1 MSSSSPISRVVAC
14 AGTHF
19 RQNRRLTPDE
29 LAFVLS
35 GLGHDL
41 NADDPGVACVG
52 HARTSITLDRYGHL
66 APAALA
72 PLMAKIDELAAPRVE
87 KPACYF
93 DDCQRSGGT
102 RVLNSAIVSPGPA
115 SSGNG

>member
-1 MSSSSPISRVVAC
+1 MRSSSPISRLVAC

-19 RQNRRLTPDE
+19 RQNCRLTPDE

-41 NADDPGVACVG
+41 NADDPGVACDG
-52 HARTSITLDRYGHL
+52 HARTSITLDYYGHP
-66 APAALA
+66 APVGLA
-72 PLMAKIDELAAPRVE
+72 PLMAKNDELAAPRVE
-87 KPACYF
+87 EPACYF
-93 DDCQRSGGT
+93 DDRQRSGGT
-102 RVLNSAIVSPGPA
+102 RVLNSAIVSPGRA

>member
-41 NADDPGVACVG
+41 NADDQGPIGRRHQRRDRLRSRRHRAVA
-52 HARTSITLDRYGHL
+52 LDVT
-66 APAALA
+66 PAQLLSHIPDSDAHRGALA
-72 PLMAKIDELAAPRVE
+72 RSRPMSPRTWNTG
-87 KPACYF
+87 
-93 DDCQRSGGT
+93 S
-102 RVLNSAIVSPGPA
+102 
-115 SSGNG
+115 